1 MLFSSCSHIFAFFF
15 NLSFVRNFCGY
26 RKFDCTRIY
35 ANANFSKF
43 TDLKNR
49 GFQKFIYIVGQI
61 FEPPDFWGLLILKN
75 LHLHKV
81 EYNRIFDI
89 HRNFEQSLNWRKKQK
104 CASLKKI
111 RSIHFFWLGDR
122 GSGIYIFSGE
132 PHFLER
138 GHKIFEFSNTLQ
150 ARCACRMFWLVRNFC
165 LAHKSFHFFQ
175 RVLAE
180 SVLHE
185 KYKPRYAEN
194 FEQMLDL
201 WTMQESLLF
210 FGKKL
215 CRLKM

>member
-1 MLFSSCSHIFAFFF
+1 MRAWKKYASFTFF
-15 NLSFVRNFCGY
+15 G
-26 RKFDCTRIY
+26 
-35 ANANFSKF
+35 
-43 TDLKNR
+43 
-49 GFQKFIYIVGQI
+49 
-61 FEPPDFWGLLILKN
+61 
-75 LHLHKV
+75 
-81 EYNRIFDI
+81 
-89 HRNFEQSLNWRKKQK
+89 
-104 CASLKKI
+104 
-111 RSIHFFWLGDR
+111 GDR

-138 GHKIFEFSNTLQ
+138 GHKIFEFSNILQ

-201 WTMQESLLF
+201 WTMQELLLF
-210 FGKKL
+210 FSGKNYVVWRCKMTCSKAYKSVHLEIIGSVGSKQFNWLIVPYVSRLSKL
-215 CRLKM
+215 SAHLDQTFLFKSTLRRIMKMKL